1 MSLVRII
8 LMARGPTHEEL
19 KQKEKASEK
28 RAFEGK
34 QVEAALRE
42 SERELNIRNRIAEV
56 FLTTSDNE
64 MYGRVS
70 DVVLEAM
77 KSEYGTFV
85 YINEEGARV
94 VPSMTRGIWDE
105 CKIRNTDIA
114 FPGETWGDNLW
125 ARCRIEK
132 RAISSNGPFKVP
144 DGHIPVTC
152 ALA

>member
-1 MSLVRII
+1 
-8 LMARGPTHEEL
+8 MARGPTHEEL

-85 YINEEGARV
+85 YINEEGSQGC
-94 VPSMTRGIWDE
+94 PIHD
-105 CKIRNTDIA
+105 
-114 FPGETWGDNLW
+114 
-125 ARCRIEK
+125 
-132 RAISSNGPFKVP
+132 
-144 DGHIPVTC
+144 
-152 ALA
+152 